1 MSGKISAFSHIE
13 NVFYFCSMQ
22 ENNNKTREAQKVAE
36 QLPQIVPQQFA
47 EKVES
52 VESQQ
57 VVKKKGK
64 HRLTGKE
71 GNKFTST
78 NQPSPEAKRLG
89 WQEVRKQRLLTQGI
103 IKLMVDQHGMP
114 TRTFQDYLRSLV
126 SNAKMGN
133 AKAIEALNK
142 IMEDDILKIAQV
154 DTQGNDKPNVN
165 FNLVITPP
173 SE

>member
-1 MSGKISAFSHIE
+1 MSGKILAFSHIE
-13 NVFYFCSMQ
+13 NVFYFCTMQ
-22 ENNNKTREAQKVAE
+22 VNNNEKTKIKKQEDEFEHISAIA
-36 QLPQIVPQQFA
+36 PQVI
-47 EKVES
+47 
-52 VESQQ
+52 ESQQ
-57 VVKKKGK
+57 VVRKKGK
-64 HRLTGKE
+64 GAIRGADA
-71 GNKFTST
+71 GNRFSST
-78 NQPSPEAKRLG
+78 NQPTPEAKRAG

-103 IKLMVDQHGMP
+103 IALMVGKDGKP
-114 TRTFQDYLRSLV
+114 TDTFKGYLRSLV
-126 SNAKMGN
+126 DNAKMGN

>member
-1 MSGKISAFSHIE
+1 MNGKIVAFSYIE

-22 ENNNKTREAQKVAE
+22 LDNDETTKIEKEMDEFEHISAIA
-36 QLPQIVPQQFA
+36 PQPIEGQEVTI
-47 EKVES
+47 
-52 VESQQ
+52 
-57 VVKKKGK
+57 KKGK
-64 HRLTGKE
+64 GAMRGTNGKMFSK
-71 GNKFTST
+71 NY
-78 NQPSPEAKRLG
+78 QPTPEAKRAG

-103 IKLMVDQHGMP
+103 IALMVGKDGKP
-114 TRTFQDYLRSLV
+114 TDTFKGYLRSLV
-126 SNAKMGN
+126 DNAKMGN